1 MNNTTNA
8 HQQICETGFL
18 ERPRYFARQLLTPAE
33 MTLEQTYF
41 RDKMRRHNRFL
52 HGWGVV
58 CGAIVCVVPK
68 QDGNGAE
75 PWKIHVSSGYL
86 LGPYGDEIVI
96 DTGRV
101 VDLRTP
107 GASGTTGANP
117 VEQTDPW
124 CSPVFVERKGGPLF
138 VAVKYKEV
146 MCRPVRTQPN
156 GCGCDDSQCEYSRLR
171 DGYEIGVL
179 DACPDDHTDPPS
191 LDDFNQGGNPACP
204 PCPPEP
210 WVVLAEVQMDADGS
224 ILAIDNC
231 SCRRI
236 VLSFAGVWRECVDG
250 AVVIEGVDP
259 AEVTQGQKDA
269 EVVIRGRNLDPQVQ
283 FKMGGGL
290 TEKSRTP
297 AADGTSLTL
306 KLDVDERAALGPRTI
321 IATNPNGVCGLRRD
335 ALKVLP
341 KGGTTDAA
349 IRPLPPPAPAPAP
362 PTSPPSVAPPPAAL
376 ASPSEGAAGRR
387 RTRKAEV
394 KGE

>member
-18 ERPRYFARQLLTPAE
+18 ERPRYYARQLLTPAE

-41 RDKMRRHNRFL
+41 RDKLRRHNRFL

-58 CGAIVCVVPK
+58 CGALVCVVAR

-75 PWKIHVSSGYL
+75 AWKVNVSPGYI

-96 DTGRV
+96 DTARV

-107 GASGTTGANP
+107 GASGATGENS
-117 VEQTDPW
+117 VEQSDPW
-124 CSPVFVERKGGPLF
+124 CTQVFVERTGGPLF

-179 DACPDDHTDPPS
+179 NACPDDHADPPS
-191 LDDFNQGGNPACP
+191 LEDFNKGGTPACP

-210 WVVLAEVQMDADGS
+210 WVVLAEVQVDTDGS

-236 VLSFAGVWRECVDG
+236 VLSFAGFWRECVDG
-250 AVVIEGVDP
+250 AVVIDAVEKG
-259 AEVTQGQKDA
+259 EVTQGQKDA
-269 EVVIRGRNLDPQVQ
+269 EVIIKGKNIDPEAEI
-283 FKMGGGL
+283 KMGGGL
-290 TEKSRTP
+290 IEKSRTSSG
-297 AADGTSLTL
+297 DRTSLSL
-306 KLDVDERAALGPRTI
+306 ILDVEENAATGPRTI
-321 IATNPNGVCGLRRD
+321 IATNPDGICGLRRD
-335 ALKVLP
+335 AVKVSP
-341 KGGTTDAA
+341 KAGTTGAT
-349 IRPLPPPAPAPAP
+349 IRTRDVPVVPPPAPPTAP
-362 PTSPPSVAPPPAAL
+362 PQPVA
-376 ASPSEGAAGRR
+376 SSGQTERGSQGRR
-387 RTRKAEV
+387 RAGKAVDKSEP
-394 KGE
+394 E